1 MQAAQQ
7 GSVEAYRQQA
17 NTVTPALS
25 RAFGATTD
33 SFNKAAGV
41 SLDETRV
48 MVDSQ
53 THITRAIIIVAMVL
67 GLLILLFTDRYLVTM
82 LVRPLMPFVITNEN
96 GAG

>member
-1 MQAAQQ
+1 MDPKVSEQVIAAWQALLDQGITPQMQAAQQ

-53 THITRAIIIVAMVL
+53 THITRAIIIVAVA
-67 GLLILLFTDRYLVTM
+67 GVTDSA
-82 LVRPLMPFVITNEN
+82 IH
-96 GAG
+96 